1 MKGLGHGML
10 LLNEYYKYSVIIL
23 GYKLRVA
30 GENIANIHTLR
41 YTCKP
46 TTTKGCN
53 STYYCFYQRKKKYN
67 VLKLSI
73 AV

>member
-30 GENIANIHTLR
+30 GENIANIHTL
-41 YTCKP
+41 
-46 TTTKGCN
+46 
-53 STYYCFYQRKKKYN
+53 
-67 VLKLSI
+67 
-73 AV
+73 